1 MSEPKIGTFR
11 VKKTIAK
18 INKEL
23 KEYEISPITTI
34 NGRRI
39 DGSVLGDALQSA
51 IVGVKKGLRF
61 LKGEPPLSNLKKRK
75 EKLLKL
81 LDDAKELKEI
91 GFMSESGKV
100 TDFKGRPISK
110 QQQKFKTITTK
121 TPTKFFEHKIKN
133 QK

>member
-1 MSEPKIGTFR
+1 MSESKIGISR
-11 VKKTIAK
+11 AKKTIDK

-23 KEYEISPITTI
+23 ENYQISPITTM

-51 IVGVKKGLRF
+51 IVGVRKGLRF
-61 LKGEPPLSNLKKRK
+61 LKGDPPISNLKKRK

-81 LDDAKELKEI
+81 LNDAKELKEI
-91 GFMSESGKV
+91 GFIKNGKV
-100 TDFKGRPISK
+100 TDFKGKLLSEREK
-110 QQQKFKTITTK
+110 NFRNITTK
-121 TPTKFFEHKIKN
+121 TPTKFFKHKLIN